1 MSDWISFLMS
11 VFCVIGIDAKLG
23 HGLMRCRSEFSFL
36 VIVFCLFGVI
46 VKLRPGLMRCR
57 SEVSF
62 IVFVFLF
69 FWSRCESETS
79 IHAMWEWSFI
89 FRVSI
94 VLFGVDVKFTHGL
107 MRCRSE
113 FHLLCLLFCLSGV
126 GVKLGDGLMRCRL
139 ELCFLASWLECYPCQ
154 KRRWRS
160 CSIFGKAW
168 QVKLDDQVRERC

>member
-1 MSDWISFLMS
+1 MS

-79 IHAMWEWSFI
+79 IHAMWE
-89 FRVSI
+89 
-94 VLFGVDVKFTHGL
+94 
-107 MRCRSE
+107 
-113 FHLLCLLFCLSGV
+113 
-126 GVKLGDGLMRCRL
+126 
-139 ELCFLASWLECYPCQ
+139 
-154 KRRWRS
+154 
-160 CSIFGKAW
+160 
-168 QVKLDDQVRERC
+168 